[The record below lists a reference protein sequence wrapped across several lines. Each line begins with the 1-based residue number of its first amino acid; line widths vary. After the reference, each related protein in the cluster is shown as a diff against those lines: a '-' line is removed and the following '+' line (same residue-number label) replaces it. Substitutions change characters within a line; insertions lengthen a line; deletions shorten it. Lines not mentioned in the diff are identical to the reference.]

1 MRAAAAAA
9 RRSLL
14 LHRCDCVRR
23 RKPARTPLTEKVP
36 GGPESR
42 PTLQRLPALETRGR
56 KYEPFSKGLLE
67 RRHLTRWAPHL
78 RHSSQPLAPRGTC
91 GTKGQQLPG
100 CPACSGDLAVMP
112 FGCRVRALGCPHTP
126 LPADTLSP
134 ALALAAALGEPF
146 VPAAL
151 LTAEQNDVIH
161 TQESLSAICSHSL
174 NIEKTQV
181 FGVGF
186 FCLFVSGF
194 FILFGTS
201 KTDLFS

>member
-1 MRAAAAAA
+1 M
-9 RRSLL
+9 
-14 LHRCDCVRR
+14 
-23 RKPARTPLTEKVP
+23 T
-36 GGPESR
+36 
-42 PTLQRLPALETRGR
+42 
-56 KYEPFSKGLLE
+56 
-67 RRHLTRWAPHL
+67 
-78 RHSSQPLAPRGTC
+78 
-91 GTKGQQLPG
+91 
-100 CPACSGDLAVMP
+100 P
-112 FGCRVRALGCPHTP
+112 FGCRVRALGCPCTP

-151 LTAEQNDVIH
+151 LTAERNDVIH
-161 TQESLSAICSHSL
+161 TQESLSAICSHGL

-186 FCLFVSGF
+186 FHLFVSGF